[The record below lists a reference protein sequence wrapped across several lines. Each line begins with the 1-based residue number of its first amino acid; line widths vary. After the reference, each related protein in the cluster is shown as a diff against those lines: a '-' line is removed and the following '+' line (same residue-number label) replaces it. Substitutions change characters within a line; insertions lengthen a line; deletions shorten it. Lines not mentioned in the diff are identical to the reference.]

1 MTTRKPLSED
11 ARRLLDEANYAH
23 LATLMPDG
31 SPKVDPVWVGR
42 EGDLVLVTTDAKS
55 LKAQNTTADPRVS
68 LSITAIA
75 NPYEQLLV
83 RGTVVEVR
91 DDNDLRVLDM
101 LSEAYI
107 GMPFPRRRWSTRVVL
122 VVSPTIARYYCSS
135 LRDPRFPVA

>member
-1 MTTRKPLSED
+1 
-11 ARRLLDEANYAH
+11 
-23 LATLMPDG
+23 
-31 SPKVDPVWVGR
+31 
-42 EGDLVLVTTDAKS
+42 
-55 LKAQNTTADPRVS
+55 VS